1 MKAFRYRDRDLF
13 CEGVPV
19 SDIVRKVGSPVYVYS
34 RGRLVSNF
42 KSVEAGLSGK
52 DHLVCYAL
60 KANGNLNILKILAE
74 MGCGADVV
82 SGGEL
87 AMALK
92 AGIPPDKIVFA
103 GVGKTDHEIEQ
114 AARHRILSIN
124 AESLAEIGI
133 INQIAVGL
141 GTKVSVAIRIN
152 PDIEIESHPYVKTGI
167 EESKFGIVMNRVEEA
182 FQAAANLP
190 GIRCEG
196 IHCHIGSMI
205 MDVKPFVQAAE
216 VMAHLVRSLRMQGI
230 SIGHV
235 DIGGGLGLDYSRIVD
250 DGFLSVDEQ
259 EAVLT
264 PADLFRSIFPMLDG
278 LGVRLL
284 FEPGRYLVA
293 DAAALVTRVTL
304 VKKNKERKFVVVDAG
319 MNDLIRP
326 SLYDSYHQ
334 IVVVNQDDQYA
345 ETVHVVGPICESG
358 DFFARDR
365 SMPRV
370 KRGDLLAVMAA
381 GAYGYSLSSNYNG
394 RLRPPEVLVEGNTFR
409 LIRERESLDDLWRG
423 TL

>member
-1 MKAFRYRDRDLF
+1 MQAFQYQDHELF

-34 RGRLVSNF
+34 RQRLISNF
-42 KSVEAGLSGK
+42 KAVEAGLSAK

-60 KANGNLNILKILAE
+60 KANGNLNILKVFAD

-87 AMALK
+87 SLALK
-92 AGIPPDKIVFA
+92 TGIPPEKIVFA
-103 GVGKTDHEIEQ
+103 GVGKTDDEIEL

-124 AESLAEIGI
+124 VESFAEISI

-141 GTKVSVAIRIN
+141 RTTIPVAIRIN
-152 PDIEIESHPYVKTGI
+152 PDIEIESHPYQKTGI
-167 EESKFGIVMNRVEEA
+167 EQSKFGIVMNRVEEA
-182 FQAAANLP
+182 FQTAASLP

-205 MDVKPFVQAAE
+205 MNAEPYIRATE
-216 VMAHLVRSLRMQGI
+216 VMARLVRSLRMQGI

-250 DGFLSVDEQ
+250 DGLTADE
-259 EAVLT
+259 EKAALT
-264 PADLFRSIFPMLDG
+264 PADLFRSIFPVLDG

-293 DAAALVTRVTL
+293 DAGALVTRVTL
-304 VKKNKERKFVVVDAG
+304 VKKNNERKFVVVDAG

-334 IVVVNQDDQYA
+334 IVVVNQTDHDM

-358 DFFARDR
+358 DFFAHDR
-365 SMPRV
+365 SLPRV
-370 KRGDLLAVMAA
+370 NRGDLLAVMAA

-394 RLRPPEVLVEGNTFR
+394 RLRAPEVLVEGNSFR
-409 LIRERESLDDLWRG
+409 LIRERERIDDLWRG
-423 TL
+423 IL